1 MAGLLQQ
8 FEVASDTHEQLQ
20 AAISLVLPW
29 NRSGA
34 KGFRVG
40 ETDKGFAWIE
50 FAHKTD
56 GDFSP
61 LPYPLD
67 TLPKLFT
74 FVRDWL
80 SSAKRGEEF
89 DTDGSVSEGWLVTQP
104 NMHNCWS
111 QHSCVCKRLG
121 SFTANKVHR

>member
-1 MAGLLQQ
+1 MPGLLQR
-8 FEVASDTHEQLQ
+8 FEVSSDTLEQLE

-40 ETDKGFAWIE
+40 VTDEEFSWIEFSHQTDKG
-50 FAHKTD
+50 
-56 GDFSP
+56 FSP
-61 LPYPLD
+61 LPYTLD
-67 TLPKLFT
+67 TLPKLFS

-89 DTDGSVSEGWLVTQP
+89 DTDGSCSEGWWVTQP
-104 NMHNCWS
+104 DISNVWEPAFLRV
-111 QHSCVCKRLG
+111 QTTWIIYGK
-121 SFTANKVHR
+121 